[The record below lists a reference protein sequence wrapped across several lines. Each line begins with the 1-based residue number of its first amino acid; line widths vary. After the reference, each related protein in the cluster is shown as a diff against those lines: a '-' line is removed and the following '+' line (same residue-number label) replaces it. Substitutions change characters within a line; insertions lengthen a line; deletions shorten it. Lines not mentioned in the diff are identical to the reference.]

1 MFIREIT
8 KDVRKP
14 IAENVIGWGLLDLL
28 FNPSSTAGPRYD
40 EMGAGDILFRAI
52 ASKVGEEQAENIA
65 QDFEAKIG
73 NPATADQA
81 WGQWEELTGQQRTSS
96 LDYRAPAQPYDDA
109 IMRQARKGKT
119 PPTDNTATADPSKLD
134 DPTTKI
140 PQTDTGKT
148 IQGIAGPITT
158 APKTTAPTT
167 TAPKTTAPKT
177 TAPTPAYDD
186 AILRQQRTAA
196 SSVPNMVKDTGAVNA
211 FLKANPKNPTE
222 IAQGITSITKG
233 AVAPT
238 TVQQITQGAIKYG
251 LPAAGIVALLYGGKK
266 LFDYVSKKNKS
277 KKEGLGEEA
286 TAGATSAG
294 NIATVVNPKAAY
306 AKVPKDKNG
315 LPKAPQRKN
324 PDGTAKN
331 ALDVDDS
338 LMGNGKVV
346 KR

>member
-8 KDVRKP
+8 KDVKKP

-28 FNPSSTAGPRYD
+28 FNPSSTAGPRHD
-40 EMGAGDILFRAI
+40 EMGAGDILYRAI
-52 ASKVGEEQAENIA
+52 EGKVGAEQAENIA
-65 QDFEAKIG
+65 QDFETKIA
-73 NPATADQA
+73 NPATAEQA
-81 WGQWEELTGQQRTSS
+81 WGQWEELTGQQRTNHF
-96 LDYRAPAQPYDDA
+96 DYRPPAQPYDDA
-109 IMRQARKGKT
+109 IMRQARKGET
-119 PPTDNTATADPSKLD
+119 PPSTNTTTADPSKLD

-140 PQTDTGKT
+140 PQTGTG
-148 IQGIAGPITT
+148 T
-158 APKTTAPTT
+158 AQANPTT
-167 TAPKTTAPKT
+167 GQNFAPVGGIKAPKTTAPKT
-177 TAPTPAYDD
+177 TAPKTPAYDD

-196 SSVPNMVKDTGAVNA
+196 ASVPNMVRDAGAANA
-211 FLKANPKNPTE
+211 FLKANPKNATD

-266 LFDYVSKKNKS
+266 LFDYVSKKNKA

-294 NIATVVNPKAAY
+294 NIASVANPRAAY
-306 AKVPKDKNG
+306 SKPKKTG
-315 LPKAPQRKN
+315 RYGAPQAPQRKN
-324 PDGTAKN
+324 PDGTAKS
-331 ALDVDDS
+331 ALDVTDS

>member
-28 FNPSSTAGPRYD
+28 FNPSSTAGPRQD
-40 EMGAGDILFRAI
+40 EMGAGDVLWRALVG
-52 ASKVGEEQAENIA
+52 KVGEEQAENIA
-65 QDFEAKIG
+65 QDFEAKIA

-81 WGQWEELTGQQRTSS
+81 WSQWEELTGQQRTGSI
-96 LDYRAPAQPYDDA
+96 DYRPPAQPYDDA
-109 IMRQARKGKT
+109 IMRQARQGKA
-119 PPTDNTATADPSKLD
+119 PTNDKTVTAEPSKLD

-158 APKTTAPTT
+158 APKTP
-167 TAPKTTAPKT
+167 APK
-177 TAPTPAYDD
+177 PAYDD
-186 AILRQQRTAA
+186 AILRQQRAA
-196 SSVPNMVKDTGAVNA
+196 AASVPNMVKDTGAANA
-211 FLKANPKNPTE
+211 FIKANPKSATE
-222 IAQGITSITKG
+222 IAQGISSITKG